1 MEKTAIVFIHGYMG
15 SSAQFENIIE
25 CLDQSS
31 FTIYRLTLPGHETTL
46 AHFVETK
53 PDEWQVF
60 VNRYVAKLRNLHKKI
75 LLVGHSLGGVLA
87 IQAAIHQSENIV
99 GVVAIALPLYVK
111 VTYRTL
117 EIRLRAIG
125 RPSPNEPPEVRVS
138 RKLSGVSDVQIL
150 NSIRLLPNTI
160 ELLRIFRETRKV
172 LSQLSVKLL
181 IVQSANDELVSARSA
196 RFVLQALPDTQS
208 LVLQSATH
216 FMYPSEEALLI
227 ARTIR
232 DFAVSQ

>member
-1 MEKTAIVFIHGYMG
+1 MLFR
-15 SSAQFENIIE
+15 S
-25 CLDQSS
+25 
-31 FTIYRLTLPGHETTL
+31 
-46 AHFVETK
+46 
-53 PDEWQVF
+53 
-60 VNRYVAKLRNLHKKI
+60 
-75 LLVGHSLGGVLA
+75 
-87 IQAAIHQSENIV
+87 V

-138 RKLSGVSDVQIL
+138 RKLSSVSDVRIL

-232 DFAVSQ
+232 DFAVAQ